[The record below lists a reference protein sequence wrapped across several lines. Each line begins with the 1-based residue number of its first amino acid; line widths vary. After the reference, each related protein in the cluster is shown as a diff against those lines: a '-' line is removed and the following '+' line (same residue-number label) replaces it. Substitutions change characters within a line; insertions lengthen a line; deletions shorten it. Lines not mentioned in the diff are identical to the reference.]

1 MSKSIKILVYNSSTD
16 NYSEENISI
25 PENNNL
31 TKIAYFNDIE
41 LISPVV
47 PGTIQAKVNECIS
60 AINSIKDAL
69 INFGLMNEQS

>member
-1 MSKSIKILVYNSSTD
+1 MASSYVVNKSDGFDFSHVEISLPESNS
-16 NYSEENISI
+16 
-25 PENNNL
+25 L

-41 LISPVV
+41 LISPVM
-47 PGTIQAKVNECIS
+47 PETIQAKVNECIS